1 MEMRDCITNKRVST
15 QSPVEVFGKLGCNEE
30 NKKPKCSPVLV
41 LSKNKVIYKNR
52 LIWEKNAQL
61 SYTNLWCAT
70 VSAPRGSQCTRRQDN
85 KFTHSPTFACT
96 AEPYGFGV

>member
-15 QSPVEVFGKLGCNEE
+15 QAPVEVFGKLGCNEE

-61 SYTNLWCAT
+61 HKLVVCYSVSSQRVPVYTEA
-70 VSAPRGSQCTRRQDN
+70 R
-85 KFTHSPTFACT
+85 
-96 AEPYGFGV
+96 